1 MDRIF
6 LEFFATYDGIQVD
19 MVFFLHVDMDE
30 MKMDEI
36 HHKKPFSMKFSKL
49 TFFWKGLTFT
59 LGLLHILLN
68 AIVVFVCGLDV

>member
-49 TFFWKGLTFT
+49 TFF
-59 LGLLHILLN
+59 
-68 AIVVFVCGLDV
+68 